1 MKLRYGIS
9 YWVDTFPKSRQP
21 QYPRERGPV
30 TTDVAIVGGGLAA
43 CATAYA
49 FAAAGV
55 KVALFEA
62 ERIGTGSTGSASG
75 LVLQDPGVPYRDVE
89 QLYGVRTAR
98 QIFQA
103 THRSA
108 LDLAATLRRLRIQC
122 GLNPCDLALVAVTP
136 EDEKRLRREWKD
148 RKAAGL
154 DAAFLNARQIR
165 TRLKLDHYGA
175 LLTRQHARLDPY
187 RACVGLARAA
197 AARKAQLFEH
207 SPVRRV
213 RFGRKSVE
221 LKTERGIVTAGT
233 VVVAT
238 ERATD
243 LFRPLRRHFKTL
255 HRYHVV
261 TPALPAAVRRELG
274 PEAIAIC
281 DTAEPPHW
289 LQWLR
294 DGRVIFSGADQ
305 PEVPRRAREKT
316 LVQRTG
322 QLMYELSTF
331 YPAISGVMPEHAWD
345 SAYGR
350 TADGLP
356 YLGPH
361 RNYPHHLFA
370 MGCGLGGPALA
381 FLASRLL
388 VRRYRGEPAKGDEFF
403 DFSRARG
410 DRRGS

>member
-1 MKLRYGIS
+1 MKLRYGVS
-9 YWVDTFPKSRQP
+9 YWLDTFPKSRRP
-21 QYPRERGPV
+21 QYPRECGPL
-30 TTDVAIVGGGLAA
+30 TTEVAIVGGGLAA

-49 FAAAGV
+49 FATAGV

-62 ERIGTGSTGSASG
+62 ERIGTGSTAFASG
-75 LVLQDPGVPYRDVE
+75 LVLEGPGVPYRDVE
-89 QLYGVRTAR
+89 QLYGVRVAR
-98 QIFQA
+98 RIFQT

-108 LDLAATLRRLRIQC
+108 LDLAATLRRLRIEC
-122 GLNPCDLALVAVTP
+122 GLTPCELALVALTP
-136 EDEKRLRREWKD
+136 DDEKRLRREWQD

-154 DAAFLNARQIR
+154 DAAFLTARPVR
-165 TRLKLDHYGA
+165 TQLKLDGDGA
-175 LLTRQHARLDPY
+175 LLTRHHARLDPY
-187 RACVGLARAA
+187 RACLGFARAA
-197 AARKAQLFEH
+197 AARNAQLFEH

-213 RFGRKSVE
+213 RFGRRSVE
-221 LKTERGIVTAGT
+221 LKTERGMVTARA

-243 LFRPLRRHFKTL
+243 IYRPLKRHFRTL

-261 TPALPAAVRRELG
+261 TPPLPAAVRRELG
-274 PEAIAIC
+274 PEAIAIG

-294 DGRVIFSGADQ
+294 KGRIICSGGDQ
-305 PEVPRRAREKT
+305 PEVPRRARDKA

-331 YPAISGVMPEHAWD
+331 YPVISGVMPEYGWD
-345 SAYGR
+345 SVYGR

-388 VRRYRGEPAKGDEFF
+388 VRRYLGEPAKGDEFF

-410 DRRGS
+410 ERRGA